1 MEKVFSQWKE
11 PHDPPPPTASQQ
23 RHSTSLHST
32 QYKRQTLK
40 DRYTKAHVKICMDAC
55 VSTHKLTNTISI
67 FTVGEGKEK
76 EGRAKEVLI
85 NK

>member
-1 MEKVFSQWKE
+1 MTLLHQ
-11 PHDPPPPTASQQ
+11 PHPSRGTALV
-23 RHSTSLHST
+23 LHST

-55 VSTHKLTNTISI
+55 VSTRKLTNTISI